1 MAKSSIDKLNLLLK
15 ENKRYYVIFNF
26 VQSQSNKKEIYT
38 CIINK
43 LQSRFKEKTSISI
56 INNIIKLVYKIC
68 TEEGFDYHILTKGE
82 LYYLS
87 KLSKIYNDYVEKE
100 EYDLD
105 EDVKNKA
112 MDISSKVNEM
122 FDIDNNPSYRLYFQA
137 EQLDANIDD
146 LNERLDDLI
155 KKYRK
160 KNKVK
165 KINNYDENTLLNE
178 ILLIIESLNKELIN
192 IEHEALKNSID
203 NEFIKYIENIINKLN
218 LAQDEYKN
226 LNSEIESYQ
235 TMCVNI
241 MDEENIEKEFK
252 RVVLDKLC
260 TSSCTLQELHS
271 YLESCKIY
279 MSDDELYQRLNGLN
293 NKVNI
298 IDESHLSL
306 PSYYKVCEPLFKT
319 LQTFKINIPDY
330 KKELDL
336 LLISDLHIGNI
347 NENIYERLY
356 NLYEYAIN
364 NNISTIINLGDLC
377 SLSSFDI
384 GTKRAL
390 FEAEKMIE
398 EIILKYPK
406 DNNISNLVMG
416 GNHDKNLFAGG
427 IDCIK
432 RISLERPDFKNLGYD
447 DAFIDIG
454 NNDTSNYI
462 VLHHPS
468 ERVGDDSNILTEVND
483 IKKLLKKFYNDTTL
497 DRDNTLMDF
506 YGHFHKSLLDT
517 ANGICVVP
525 SFSKDRY
532 MNGAWHIK
540 LYFDKDVKVNYMVLI
555 PIISLEKKL
564 TPSQSI
570 LYQKKLK

>member
-203 NEFIKYIENIINKLN
+203 NEFIKY
-218 LAQDEYKN
+218 DR
-226 LNSEIESYQ
+226 S
-235 TMCVNI
+235 V
-241 MDEENIEKEFK
+241 
-252 RVVLDKLC
+252 
-260 TSSCTLQELHS
+260 
-271 YLESCKIY
+271 
-279 MSDDELYQRLNGLN
+279 MSR
-293 NKVNI
+293 
-298 IDESHLSL
+298 
-306 PSYYKVCEPLFKT
+306 
-319 LQTFKINIPDY
+319 
-330 KKELDL
+330 
-336 LLISDLHIGNI
+336 
-347 NENIYERLY
+347 
-356 NLYEYAIN
+356 
-364 NNISTIINLGDLC
+364 
-377 SLSSFDI
+377 
-384 GTKRAL
+384 
-390 FEAEKMIE
+390 
-398 EIILKYPK
+398 
-406 DNNISNLVMG
+406 
-416 GNHDKNLFAGG
+416 
-427 IDCIK
+427 
-432 RISLERPDFKNLGYD
+432 
-447 DAFIDIG
+447 
-454 NNDTSNYI
+454 
-462 VLHHPS
+462 
-468 ERVGDDSNILTEVND
+468 
-483 IKKLLKKFYNDTTL
+483 
-497 DRDNTLMDF
+497 
-506 YGHFHKSLLDT
+506 
-517 ANGICVVP
+517 
-525 SFSKDRY
+525 
-532 MNGAWHIK
+532 
-540 LYFDKDVKVNYMVLI
+540 
-555 PIISLEKKL
+555 
-564 TPSQSI
+564 
-570 LYQKKLK
+570 